1 MLKKQVGSSAKEV
14 QEKLSHKKIII
25 LLDTLI
31 LDNNPYQLN
40 SVEHFSLFTELLYV
54 HLWRKTAVTIY
65 TEATHRKNRTKVE
78 QNKNK
83 K

>member
-1 MLKKQVGSSAKEV
+1 M
-14 QEKLSHKKIII
+14 
-25 LLDTLI
+25 DTVI

-65 TEATHRKNRTKVE
+65 TEATH
-78 QNKNK
+78 K